1 MAIINIALRYHR
13 NTIVSMVFVKLVF
26 PIKKS
31 LQRPTYNKYHP
42 RPINIMVLY

>member
-26 PIKKS
+26 PIKKI
-31 LQRPTYNKYHP
+31 LDRKTTPYDLDK
-42 RPINIMVLY
+42 